1 MRTMAL
7 RARITVIIYGYLV
20 VIAVFAIFVALQEM
34 PQVLYG
40 IQLEKLDTAERFVV
54 SVIVVAP
61 VILGLLWDRLKGL
74 KIGEIEFVLEQATP
88 TINIELASAIQNS
101 QSSQTMDLVN
111 LNTSSIAQADLKL
124 VEVNLRSRPY
134 WWTTRLFLLA
144 ALTQEY
150 TNVQR
155 LIFVQHDA
163 FRAFVGIA
171 TPASVRRVLGERFP
185 PLQTAFATLFDTA
198 GPHIAETKQ
207 QEVQT
212 IGFAW
217 PNQMFQRDGALIRE
231 QEFRQKISARTLREW
246 LGPELQTERRQWGG
260 GPPGARL
267 YAKILA
273 CEAPFVPLLIGPRLA
288 KVVDRGQLVERL
300 AIAAVT

>member
-7 RARITVIIYGYLV
+7 RTRFAVIVYGYLV
-20 VIAVFAIFVALQEM
+20 VIAIFAAFLALQEM
-34 PQVLYG
+34 PQDLYG
-40 IQLEKLDTAERFVV
+40 IQLERLNVTERFVV

-74 KIGEIEFVLEQATP
+74 KIGEIEVVLEQASP
-88 TINIELASAIQNS
+88 TINIELASAIQKS
-101 QSSQTMDLVN
+101 QGSQTIDLVN
-111 LNTSSIAQADLKL
+111 VIASAIAQADLKL
-124 VEVNLRSRPY
+124 VEVNLRCRPY

-155 LIFVQHDA
+155 LVFVKHDA
-163 FRAFVGIA
+163 LRLFVGIA

-185 PLQTAFATLFDTA
+185 PLETAFTTLFGNA
-198 GPHIAETKQ
+198 GPHTAETKQ

-212 IGFAW
+212 IGFGW
-217 PNQMFQRDGALIRE
+217 PSQLFLRDGAFIQE
-231 QEFRQKISARTLREW
+231 IEFREKISVRTLCEW
-246 LGPELQTERRQWGG
+246 LGPELQTETRQWSG
-260 GPPGARL
+260 GPPGTRL

-273 CEAPFVPLLIGPRLA
+273 SESPFVPLLIGPRLA

-300 AIAAVT
+300 AIAAVM